1 MIAPVRKDESFLA
14 DVKRAAEEPDTLHI
28 WWLGQSGFLVH
39 RNQYFLLLD
48 PYLSESL
55 TNKYA
60 RTDKPHV
67 RMTERVVAPEAL
79 NFIHV
84 VTSSHNHTDHLDAET
99 LIPLR
104 EVNPALQMIIP
115 EANRE
120 FVAERLKT
128 DPGWPLGSDDGTTL
142 ELWDFTITG
151 VASAHEA
158 LERDE
163 AGRCKYLG
171 YVVRI
176 GPRTL
181 YHSGDTVLYE
191 GMAEKLRPFGVD
203 VALLPING
211 ARPERRVAGNLN
223 GRESALLAKTM
234 GAKLVV
240 PCHYEM
246 FEFNTTSTDE
256 FVDEASR
263 IGQSY
268 RLLRAGERLDLRPD
282 GSVGV
287 R

>member
-151 VASAHEA
+151 VASAHEE

-176 GPRTL
+176 GPWTL

-191 GMAEKLRPFGVD
+191 GMADKLRPFGID

-256 FVDEASR
+256 FVEEASR

>member
-1 MIAPVRKDESFLA
+1 
-14 DVKRAAEEPDTLHI
+14 
-28 WWLGQSGFLVH
+28 
-39 RNQYFLLLD
+39 
-48 PYLSESL
+48 
-55 TNKYA
+55 
-60 RTDKPHV
+60 
-67 RMTERVVAPEAL
+67 
-79 NFIHV
+79 
-84 VTSSHNHTDHLDAET
+84 
-99 LIPLR
+99 
-104 EVNPALQMIIP
+104 
-115 EANRE
+115 
-120 FVAERLKT
+120 
-128 DPGWPLGSDDGTTL
+128 
-142 ELWDFTITG
+142 
-151 VASAHEA
+151 
-158 LERDE
+158 
-163 AGRCKYLG
+163 
-171 YVVRI
+171 
-176 GPRTL
+176 
-181 YHSGDTVLYE
+181 
-191 GMAEKLRPFGVD
+191 MAEKLRPFGVD

>member
-1 MIAPVRKDESFLA
+1 MHLA
-14 DVKRAAEEPDTLHI
+14 ERRIVSCRCEACRRGAGYASYR
-28 WWLGQSGFLVH
+28 WLGQSGFLVH
-39 RNQYFLLLD
+39 RNQSFLLLD

-60 RTDKPHV
+60 GTDKPHV
-67 RMTERVVAPEAL
+67 RMTERMVAPEAL

-104 EVNPALQMIIP
+104 EANPGLQMIIP
-115 EANRE
+115 EANRD

-128 DPGWPLGSDDGTTL
+128 DPGWPLGSDDGTTGGAL
-142 ELWDFTITG
+142 GFHVNRRCVRTRG
-151 VASAHEA
+151 VGTRRGGP
-158 LERDE
+158 LQ
-163 AGRCKYLG
+163 YLG
-171 YVVRI
+171 YVIRI
-176 GPRTL
+176 GPWTI

-191 GMAEKLRPFGVD
+191 GMGEKLRPFGVD

-223 GRESALLAKTM
+223 GRESALLAKTI
-234 GAKLVV
+234 GTKLVV

-256 FVDEASR
+256 FVEEASR